1 MPEDI
6 SQNFTLLPAVDVLVL
21 GAGLAGFRA
30 ALAALAAAPGSA
42 VAVAATRSGPSGSS
56 FANMHGRLGLH
67 APETDAAREAFCREA
82 AAVAAPGLAVPELVA
97 ALAAEALPRRL
108 ELEAWGAVFERDDA
122 GRLRLYPSCFSPD
135 SRRAALLADLPGLR
149 RLLWR
154 RIEAA
159 GGRALAGMT
168 ALACLREP
176 GGRVCGALF
185 EDAAGKVSLQ
195 PAGAVVAA
203 MGGTAPLYLRHQAGG
218 GNPGFGHGLLALA
231 GARMAN
237 TAFLQWMW
245 ARVRDRRFWPV
256 WSLLE
261 GAAAADAP
269 LPEAVREAGAG
280 RAGHCPFGHG
290 QRDAALDLWLLDR
303 AGADGVVAV
312 EQGGERLDV
321 ALFAHAAN
329 GGALVDA
336 RGRTDVPALFAAG
349 ECATGMHGANRLGGA
364 MVASCLVFGARAG
377 ETAAREAAR
386 PGEAAFARAVAAVRA
401 GFARDATEEHE
412 VTCWLARTLQEYAVP
427 RRNPDAAALPRLL
440 GQRLEKARDAAVRA
454 RLAAAGALKFSG

>member
-1 MPEDI
+1 MPDRI
-6 SQNFTLLPAVDVLVL
+6 PPNCTLLPAVDVLVL
-21 GAGLAGFRA
+21 GAGLAGLRA
-30 ALAALAAAPGSA
+30 ALAALAAAPGTA
-42 VAVAATRSGPSGSS
+42 VAVAATQSGPSGSS
-56 FANMHGRLGLH
+56 FSNMHGRLGLH
-67 APETDAAREAFCREA
+67 APETDAACEAFCREA
-82 AAVAAPGLAVPELVA
+82 AAVAVPGFVVPGLVA

-108 ELEAWGAVFERDDA
+108 ELEAWGAAFARDAA
-122 GRLRLYPSCFSPD
+122 GRLLLFPSCFSPD
-135 SRRAALLADLPGLR
+135 SRRATLLTDLPELR

-176 GGRVCGALF
+176 GGRACGALF
-185 EDAAGKVSLQ
+185 EDATGNLTLQ

-203 MGGTAPLYLRHQAGG
+203 MGGTAPLFLRHQAGG

-237 TAFLQWMW
+237 TAFHQWMW

-256 WSLLE
+256 WSLLK

-280 RAGHCPFGHG
+280 RAGHCPFGYG

-303 AGADGVVAV
+303 AGADGVASVTH
-312 EQGGERLDV
+312 GGERLDV

-329 GGALVDA
+329 GGAVVDA
-336 RGRTDVPALFAAG
+336 RGRTDVPALFAVG

-386 PGEAAFARAVAAVRA
+386 PGEASFARAVAASRA
-401 GFARDATEEHE
+401 GFARDRAEERE
-412 VTCWLARTLQEYAVP
+412 VTGWLAHTLQQYAVP
-427 RRNPDAAALPRLL
+427 RRNPDAAALSRVL
-440 GQRLEKARDAAVRA
+440 GQRLETVRDAAARV
-454 RLAAAGALKFSG
+454 RLAAAGRLKISG

>member
-1 MPEDI
+1 MPDRI
-6 SQNFTLLPAVDVLVL
+6 PPDFTLLPVVDVLVL
-21 GAGLAGFRA
+21 GAGLAGLRA
-30 ALAALAAAPGSA
+30 ALAALAAAPGTA
-42 VAVAATRSGPSGSS
+42 VAVAATQSGPSGSS
-56 FANMHGRLGLH
+56 FSNMHGRLGLH

-82 AAVAAPGLAVPELVA
+82 AAVAAPGLVVPGLVA

-108 ELEAWGAVFERDDA
+108 ELEAWGAAFARDDA
-122 GRLRLYPSCFSPD
+122 GRLLLFPSCFSPD
-135 SRRAALLADLPGLR
+135 SRRATLLTDLPGLR

-159 GGRALAGMT
+159 GGRALAGLT

-176 GGRVCGALF
+176 DGHACGALF
-185 EDAAGKVSLQ
+185 EDATGNLTLQ

-203 MGGTAPLYLRHQAGG
+203 MGGTAPLFLRHQAGG
-218 GNPGFGHGLLALA
+218 GNPGFGHGLLAFA

-256 WSLLE
+256 WSLLT

-303 AGADGVVAV
+303 AGADGVATVTH
-312 EQGGERLDV
+312 GGERLDV

-329 GGALVDA
+329 GGAVVDV

-364 MVASCLVFGARAG
+364 MVAACLVFGARAG

-386 PGEAAFARAVAAVRA
+386 PGEATFAHAVAAARA
-401 GFARDATEEHE
+401 GFSRDAAEERE
-412 VTCWLARTLQEYAVP
+412 VASWLAHTLQEYAVP
-427 RRNPDAAALPRLL
+427 RRNPDAADLPQRI
-440 GQRLEKARDAAVRA
+440 GQRLEKARDAAARA
-454 RLAAAGALKFSG
+454 RLAAAGALKISG